1 MSSAEESD
9 DANLVVIPM
18 DDCLSDG
25 RRSTWPEPGGSYDYR
40 QLDDSRWKA
49 ALATM
54 WVEKNGA
61 QEEGKLQPVVVM
73 ISTPNLIM
81 DERERNFPGDPY
93 LWSTGRTK
101 AEMEAARAMETR
113 AMETR
118 AMEDGESRTTTSTP
132 TPTSTATATPS
143 PAVVLPDRE
152 TTPEVKLPED
162 VDGPDYWK
170 MHITTLKQNKAL
182 DKEIHHPLNLDW
194 VLTHEWLENF
204 FVRLRLQ
211 PSFLPRR
218 GELVLWTH
226 ELNHPLEWNK
236 EANRFMVRKGNV
248 WTVPEWRAG
257 VVTQVPEE
265 ATGFLDI
272 VQKTEKTSDSVSYWG
287 FRIES
292 LPDPI
297 GDDKSLSLHYK
308 YVPLSCIKPF
318 SSFERFLFGI
328 PRENLHPSI
337 ENAMT
342 VMASWSLLSHSRFT
356 GTWPNARIYSRGI
369 FIGPDLL
376 AIQDAVRLKPFGL
389 QKEDIEEGN
398 TTKHTDYD
406 PVDVMV
412 IEKIWLELDACNDDP
427 KNPQLA
433 NQCIPVVA
441 GKVYTRDPNRLDRHM
456 PFDKDPLQKMLFDEV
471 SSAFRQIGMSNY
483 GDWYRVSGGRT
494 CVVSP
499 PMILGR
505 CYEPEATMLHFGA
518 DRLDYDL
525 HGVLN
530 GRSYSSQVDTR
541 IPKGLDWF
549 WGDCRV
555 ETLGLITI
563 NGFEVGHKAV
573 QRENPTRWQA
583 ILRILSGPYSDVDIR
598 KAELPRNVGRPARK
612 EFSGVEKTSLL
623 VSTGLGLISQTES
636 SDEDDGSESETDDT
650 TGNESEMD
658 LSESELLAPI
668 PFRGG
673 TEETEGGD
681 YDPGNDY
688 DE

>member
-1 MSSAEESD
+1 MSSGEESD
-9 DANLVVIPM
+9 DANMVVIPM

-25 RRSTWPEPGGSYDYR
+25 NRDTWPKPGGQYDYR

-61 QEEGKLQPVVVM
+61 QEDGVSYVLENMPEGYAIFDRPRGTNPKFV
-73 ISTPNLIM
+73 
-81 DERERNFPGDPY
+81 R
-93 LWSTGRTK
+93 RTK
-101 AEMEAARAMETR
+101 AEMQAARALENGGTQ
-113 AMETR
+113 TN
-118 AMEDGESRTTTSTP
+118 TP
-132 TPTSTATATPS
+132 TPTSTATP
-143 PAVVLPDRE
+143 PAVVLPDKE
-152 TTPEVKLPED
+152 TIVEVNLPED
-162 VDGPDYWK
+162 ADGPDYWK
-170 MHITTLKQNKAL
+170 MHVMTLKKNNTL
-182 DKEIHHPLNLDW
+182 DKEINHPLNLDW
-194 VLTHEWLENF
+194 ALTHEYLENY

-226 ELNHPLEWNK
+226 ELTSPLEWNK
-236 EANRFMVRKGNV
+236 EAKCFMVRNGDV

-272 VQKTEKTSDSVSYWG
+272 VQQTEKTSESISYWG

-292 LPDPI
+292 LPNPI
-297 GDDKSLSLHYK
+297 GSDKSLSFQYK

-318 SSFERFLFGI
+318 SSFERFLFAV
-328 PRENLHPSI
+328 PRENMHPSI

-342 VMASWSLLSHSRFT
+342 VMASWSLLSQSRFT

-369 FIGPDLL
+369 FIGSDLL

-389 QKEDIEEGN
+389 RKEDIEEGSAVR
-398 TTKHTDYD
+398 HTDYD

-456 PFDKDPLQKMLFDEV
+456 PFDNDPLQKMTTEEV
-471 SSAFRQIGMSNY
+471 TSAFRQIGMTNY
-483 GDWYRVSGGRT
+483 GSWYRVSGGRT

-505 CYEPEATMLHFGA
+505 CYEPEATMLHFGT

-530 GRSYSSQVDTR
+530 GRSYSSRVDCR
-541 IPKGLDWF
+541 IPKDSDWF

-555 ETLGLITI
+555 ETLGLVTI
-563 NGFEVGHKAV
+563 NGIEVGNKAT
-573 QRENPTRWQA
+573 QRQNPTRWQA
-583 ILRILSGPYSDVDIR
+583 ILRIVSGPYSDIDIQR
-598 KAELPRNVGRPARK
+598 AELPRKVGRPARK
-612 EFSGVEKTSLL
+612 DFAGVEKTSLL
-623 VSTGLGLISQTES
+623 VSTGLGMLSQTES
-636 SDEDDGSESETDDT
+636 SDAENGSPADDMAEND
-650 TGNESEMD
+650 SEMD

-681 YDPGNDY
+681 YTPENGY